1 MSKMQSPTGFVRWT
15 VHNIELPIAV
25 GTWSAETVDAVTWTC
40 QVIERAV
47 RDLYNWPA
55 VETRIPVDS
64 FQAKIQVW
72 LIGYYLT
79 PDLRLAKLREVVFQM
94 YSNEHVAINH
104 RANMVQPAAEDT
116 KYAATADRLAAS
128 ATSSIR
134 PVWSYVAACI
144 FLADLSRSDACTAT
158 LAATEHK
165 KSMFLPS

>member
-94 YSNEHVAINH
+94 YNNEHGCYQSPRLYGATRSRRYEVCRDSRQVGSKCNKQHSPSLELCGSLYIPGRLVA
-104 RANMVQPAAEDT
+104 V
-116 KYAATADRLAAS
+116 
-128 ATSSIR
+128 
-134 PVWSYVAACI
+134 
-144 FLADLSRSDACTAT
+144 
-158 LAATEHK
+158 
-165 KSMFLPS
+165 